1 MNLLTIKQQQIIAK
15 EKKLLSNV
23 FNLFSDIKVEKQDF
37 ELIKDTLIQ
46 LEEIF
51 LVVVAGEYNSGKTAF
66 INSLLGDSYLKS
78 GITPTTDKIT
88 IIGYGESPDEI
99 ILEPGKL
106 LKNFPIE
113 LLKEV
118 RIVDTPGTNAIL
130 RQHESLTT
138 DFIPRSDIIIFV
150 TSVDRPYT

>member
-51 LVVVAGEYNSGKTAF
+51 LAVVV
-66 INSLLGDSYLKS
+66 SLSFTKSVTYGFSYRFKQ
-78 GITPTTDKIT
+78 I
-88 IIGYGESPDEI
+88 
-99 ILEPGKL
+99 
-106 LKNFPIE
+106 
-113 LLKEV
+113 
-118 RIVDTPGTNAIL
+118 
-130 RQHESLTT
+130 
-138 DFIPRSDIIIFV
+138 
-150 TSVDRPYT
+150 